1 MTAADLLRELYS
13 IGTRIEAKQERLNNL
28 RLLATSNGGIRYDK
42 ERVIT
47 SLPQEGGFEN
57 KVIDVAML
65 CEELQ
70 RDIDRL
76 TAKYEKGIEVIDR
89 VPSPTDRAILELL
102 YVDHLKVKDIAERLH
117 YTEANIYYRK
127 KNAMARLNTITL

>member
-42 ERVIT
+42 DRVIT

-102 YVDHLKVKDIAERLH
+102 YVHHLKVKEIAERLH

-127 KNAMARLNTITL
+127 KNVMSRLNTITL